1 MIERRPF
8 DELPSE
14 DAIGTFLAERL
25 QSSSMTPP

>member
-1 MIERRPF
+1 MSKADFVARQRR
-8 DELPSE
+8 